1 MKSTRLLIAL
11 LLFLFAAQAPAAEK
25 ASPDAAKAVQTF
37 YDYHFKHSM
46 AFDAAQIKAR
56 KAWLAPELY
65 ALITKVLNTPVP
77 EGDAPDIEGDI
88 FTDSQEVPTA
98 FHVGKTTV
106 DNATAKV
113 AKVAKVEVTL
123 TWSREKRHFTVL
135 LTQVKQAWLIQDI
148 DYGDHRSLT
157 KDLRAA
163 AH

>member
-1 MKSTRLLIAL
+1 MKSTPLLFAL
-11 LLFLFAAQAPAAEK
+11 LLFLFAVQAPAAQET
-25 ASPDAAKAVQTF
+25 SPDAAKAVQAF

-56 KAWLAPELY
+56 KAWLTPELY
-65 ALITKVLNTPVP
+65 ALITKVLNKPVP
-77 EGDAPDIEGDI
+77 KGDAPDIEGDI

-98 FHVGKTTV
+98 FHVGKATV
-106 DNATAKV
+106 NNATAN
-113 AKVAKVEVTL
+113 VAKVEVTF
-123 TWSREKRHFTVL
+123 TWSREKRHVTLL
-135 LTQVKQAWLIQDI
+135 LTQVEHAWLIQDI